1 MKLILNNPY
10 RMLGLLVGASA
21 REQTRQISR
30 LRQYI
35 EAEQKPDNDYS
46 FDGLGN
52 LDRTISSVETAS
64 SQLNLNEDKM
74 MAALFW
80 FYNGNKITDEPAF
93 EALKEHDLDESIAIW
108 EKLISN
114 GEVSARNA
122 SAFNNLGTLYIS
134 GILMA
139 KPKKLIVVN
148 VSESKLNKNNK
159 EFKIVEFQTFYE
171 QTHSIIAVKKNTDIP
186 KVSKAKTNISSKSIH
201 AKNAIV
207 GAICMGEIINIPVNG
222 YTLTNAT
229 NGEIEIH
236 NTKDVVVFGNTTDR
250 EWHINVENV
259 KEFHSG
265 IEPNINTFQ
274 PIDDKTSNEAI
285 LEKGILLKLKFLESD
300 YANNFKLL
308 ATDET
313 FNANQKELQL
323 IFLNQLQ
330 AEIENGEFVM
340 ISRFLS
346 ILNKLNFSAKAD
358 YFKGFVQT
366 PIENIERKITEVE
379 NKTNTNKAK
388 AGDYGNELYNT
399 TLTDVEIIE
408 SILPEDDIKL
418 INIADKLAEVLL
430 DCSIAVFNHFH
441 ETETEV
447 GEIALELNKKAIS
460 IAKSNRVI
468 SRINNS
474 TPIVQSYVNGKK
486 ERQATLK
493 TKVDLEKIILILQ
506 KNDENKFLEMGLNSI
521 DAARLMIT
529 DCRPYLSNMKLN
541 VGQADETYM
550 MISTGVASKALGYI
564 ISEVNL
570 TKSKESVK
578 NALSLIDLINTLDST
593 YDFKVNRLN
602 PNKTTLQNMLPKSG
616 CYIATMAYGDY
627 DHPQVMILRE
637 FRDDVLDK
645 SVLGKLFIETYY
657 QYSPKLVEMLKNQKT
672 INNLIRK
679 LLNQLIKFI

>member
-10 RMLGLLVGASA
+10 RILGLLIGASA

-30 LRQYI
+30 LRQFI

-46 FDGLGN
+46 FDGLGD
-52 LDRTISSVETAS
+52 LDRTISSVEIAA

-93 EALKEHDLDESIAIW
+93 EALKDHNLDECFAIW
-108 EKLISN
+108 EKLILN
-114 GEVSARNA
+114 GEVTARNA
-122 SAFNNLGTLYIS
+122 SAFNNLGTLYLS

-222 YTLTNAT
+222 YSLTNAT

-250 EWHINVENV
+250 EWYKNVENV
-259 KEFHSG
+259 KEFHTG

-285 LEKGILLKLKFLESD
+285 LEKGVLLKLKFLESD

-308 ATDET
+308 TTDET

-323 IFLNQLQ
+323 FFLNQLQ

-346 ILNKLNFSAKAD
+346 ILNKLNFTAKAD
-358 YFKGFVQT
+358 YLKGFIQT
-366 PIENIERKITEVE
+366 PIENIERKITEAE
-379 NKTNTNKAK
+379 NKTKTNKAK

-408 SILPEDDIKL
+408 SILSQDDIKL
-418 INIADKLAEVLL
+418 INIADKLAEALL

-441 ETETEV
+441 DTETEV
-447 GEIALELNKKAIS
+447 GEIALKLNNIASS

-468 SRINNS
+468 SRINDS

-578 NALSLIDLINTLDST
+578 NALSLIDLICTLDST

-637 FRDDVLDK
+637 FRDDVLGK
-645 SVLGKLFIETYY
+645 TVLGKWFIKTYY
-657 QYSPKLVEMLKNQKT
+657 NYSPKLVEMLKNQKT